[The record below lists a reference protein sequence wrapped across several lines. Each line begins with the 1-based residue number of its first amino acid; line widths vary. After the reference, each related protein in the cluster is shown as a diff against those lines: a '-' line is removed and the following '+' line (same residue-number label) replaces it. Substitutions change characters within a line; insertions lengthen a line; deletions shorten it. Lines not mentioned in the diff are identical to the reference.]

1 MFPVM
6 TTHGST
12 YVNND
17 RAVAAMSYAA
27 YSYDFYSDIFGRN
40 SFDNKGGLQV
50 SCSIQLIPMPVHG
63 TMVSHTR
70 IHLADNTSDLQASKS
85 EQNRVWY
92 MTLSATEYTHSVE
105 QSTSSMLYE
114 RESGAIM
121 EEQLSDIFGELIED
135 YANRCNFRQ
144 PNAYRKLRLETWR
157 QEYFRSGKIESVLRF
172 IKENIG
178 RKPLN
183 SRTRETIAATFTIT
197 AR

>member
-1 MFPVM
+1 MQRTH
-6 TTHGST
+6 TTFIPISLAET
-12 YVNND
+12 VLIT
-17 RAVAAMSYAA
+17 REV
-27 YSYDFYSDIFGRN
+27 
-40 SFDNKGGLQV
+40 LQV

-92 MTLSATEYTHSVE
+92 MTLSATNTRIQLNNQQAVCCMNANQVPLWKAFRTFSVNLLRTMQTMQLPATQRLPE
-105 QSTSSMLYE
+105 AAT
-114 RESGAIM
+114 GNM
-121 EEQLSDIFGELIED
+121 ETGIFPI
-135 YANRCNFRQ
+135 
-144 PNAYRKLRLETWR
+144 RKN
-157 QEYFRSGKIESVLRF
+157 QSVLRF